1 MVCPGRK
8 GKGKSLSCKAPRG
21 ENDIVIRGDILDCRM
36 EVGML
41 RGKRMQSKTGYST
54 RAVTRDD
61 AGAYLFKL
69 DSKATSLGEVSKAIK
84 HPWVL

>member
-1 MVCPGRK
+1 MECSAEK
-8 GKGKSLSCKAPRG
+8 GCKA
-21 ENDIVIRGDILDCRM
+21 
-36 EVGML
+36 
-41 RGKRMQSKTGYST
+41 KTGYST
-54 RAVTRDD
+54 RVVTRDD